1 MTNCHIFCILLEKK
15 TGENME
21 KDREVEAKI
30 RTCIENLRPFLNM
43 EGGDVEFIKYDDDEK
58 TVYVKLA
65 GACAMCVAQ
74 DETLE
79 LGLLEAIRDEVP
91 EVAKIINVPL

>member
-1 MTNCHIFCILLEKK
+1 MTNCYIFCILLEKK
-15 TGENME
+15 IGENME
-21 KDREVEAKI
+21 KDREIETKI
-30 RTCIENLRPFLNM
+30 RACIENLRPFLNM
-43 EGGDVEFIKYDDDEK
+43 EGGDVDFIKYDADEL
-58 TVYVKLA
+58 TLYVKLT

-91 EVAKIINVPL
+91 EVEKIINVPL